1 MKKISY
7 ILRLYRKMGRID
19 RGFLPNLA
27 ALVILDSL
35 HPLNGVYFLYYI
47 VRSLEIGLNLRAVSL
62 GLCLMGGIELLYY
75 LAMKKLRS
83 VNRVKSMNI
92 RNQLAMELQQKTIRL
107 PFQELENPETTLAQK
122 KALEIFYPTQAEYMD
137 FLNVLNC
144 VQVMLFSVLQLL
156 VLSVLLFCIHWTL
169 VLPLLLLGTVS
180 LWLYTIAG
188 DKKFRVWDKELVAIG
203 RKLSYFQELATNFSY
218 AKEVRLYA
226 MGGWIVSKMKGL
238 TSSYIKGIRKSVLH
252 FSLVGILSSLL
263 LVLGTGISFLRL
275 GQLTWLGVIHAADFV
290 SCVNVVRTF
299 EASMVR
305 AVEAY
310 MTIGQA
316 MSYLQ
321 AYWQYMDFPES
332 PRVPRTGQ
340 RLLPPGERAQGEI
353 RFEHVSF
360 RYPGAEDYTLKD
372 VSFCIKPGEKV
383 ALVGENGSGKTT
395 IIKLL
400 LRLYRPEEGKIYW
413 NGLDISTLA
422 LSDYRKAVTA
432 VFQDFKILEDTARNN
447 LCFSEQ
453 QPEERIWE
461 VLEETGMREK
471 VQSLPLGLDS
481 YLGKTMYEG
490 GQELSGGEK
499 QKLAIARVLL
509 RDAGMVVMDEPTAM
523 LSPRVEYEIYTHF
536 SQLVKGRSAIYIS
549 HRMSS
554 CRFCDWIMV
563 LSGGVIREKGTHE
576 ELMALDGEYCGMY
589 TAQAKFYEEIG

>member
-47 VRSLEIGLNLRAVSL
+47 VRSLETGLNLRAVSL

-92 RNQLAMELQQKTIRL
+92 RNQLALELQQKTIRL
-107 PFQELENPETTLAQK
+107 PFQELENP
-122 KALEIFYPTQAEYMD
+122 
-137 FLNVLNC
+137 
-144 VQVMLFSVLQLL
+144 
-156 VLSVLLFCIHWTL
+156 
-169 VLPLLLLGTVS
+169 
-180 LWLYTIAG
+180 LWPR
-188 DKKFRVWDKELVAIG
+188 K

-372 VSFCIKPGEKV
+372 VTFCIKPGEKV